1 MGSHVHL
8 SASLRVLWST
18 PYLCH
23 HILKAQI
30 SVQRCSQGPVLSV
43 GARAL
48 IIELQTSEMVTNR
61 GPEVAFE
68 FECMQNRTPPRE
80 TVGPRM
86 GSGPGTRGRLITS
99 SGYHNQG
106 TRSLRSRASR
116 VEGSKRRK
124 STVRKQQ

>member
-1 MGSHVHL
+1 MAYPVHIPPRFFRNIKKQKQ
-8 SASLRVLWST
+8 SRESSSPQNKRK
-18 PYLCH
+18 P
-23 HILKAQI
+23 
-30 SVQRCSQGPVLSV
+30 PV

-80 TVGPRM
+80 TVGPRV

-99 SGYHNQG
+99 SGYHD
-106 TRSLRSRASR
+106 
-116 VEGSKRRK
+116 
-124 STVRKQQ
+124 